1 MFITAGSIDVTVPA
15 YFVDDVSGTNTGEP
29 TTGLLFSNIETGG
42 SASFQR
48 QGEARTDFALV
59 TVAVAAA
66 HTDGGFILIDDTE
79 CPGLYR
85 LDVPDAAFATGAD
98 WVIIYLRA
106 AAGSN
111 TIMRPIVIDLTRVD
125 LRDVVRGGMTALPN
139 VVVEGAGGLYTRG
152 SGVGQ
157 INQPANGVIDTNL
170 VTWLTTAPLALV
182 AQRVQTDVRA
192 MGTDVITAAA
202 LSAAAVD
209 KIVDQT
215 WDELLAGHVIAD
227 STGLL
232 LNDWQDGGRLDII
245 LDAIPITAM
254 RGTDGV
260 DTAPMRGT
268 DSAFLATADGSSL
281 TAINLP
287 NQTMDIIG
295 NITGNLSGSVGSLT
309 GHTPQTGDSFLRI
322 GAGGASLSAIP
333 NLDVAVSTR
342 ATPADLGAPQINVAF
357 SDIEFLMVLT
367 SDHVTPATGLTVT
380 GEVSIDGAAFV
391 GVAGTIAEI
400 SDGIYQFD
408 ATMADMNGATLMFRF
423 SSGTADDTF
432 AFIKTRA

>member
-1 MFITAGSIDVTVPA
+1 MFITAGSTDVTVPA

-85 LDVPDAAFATGAD
+85 LDVPDLAFATGVD

-106 AAGSN
+106 ASGSN
-111 TIMRPIVIDLTRVD
+111 TVMRPLFIDLTRVD

-139 VVVEGAGGLYTRG
+139 AAAEAAGGLYTQG
-152 SGVGQ
+152 TGAGQ
-157 INQPANGVIDTNL
+157 INQPANGTIDSNL
-170 VTWLTTAPLALV
+170 VTWIGTAPLALVSQRPQVDLRAWVGTAPLALV
-182 AQRVQTDVRA
+182 AQRVQTDVY
-192 MGTDVITAAA
+192 A
-202 LSAAAVD
+202 LNGVAQSLLDLVD
-209 KIVDQT
+209 FADEGYDPATNKVQGVVLVDT
-215 WDELLAGHVIAD
+215 TTVNSD
-227 STGLL
+227 
-232 LNDWQDGGRLDII
+232 
-245 LDAIPITAM
+245 M

-260 DTAPMRGT
+260 DTATMRGT
-268 DSAFLATADGSSL
+268 DSAFLASADGSTL

-309 GHTPQTGDSFLRI
+309 GHTNQTGDSFVRI
-322 GAGGASLSAIP
+322 GVNGAGLSAIP

-342 ATPADLGAPQINVAF
+342 ATPADLGYPEINQAF

-367 SDHVTPATGLTVT
+367 SDHVTVATGLTVT
-380 GEVSIDGAAFV
+380 GERSIDSGAFV
-391 GVAGTIAEI
+391 TVSGTITEV

-408 ATMADMNGATLMFRF
+408 ALAADMNGGTITFRF
-423 SSGTADDTF
+423 SSGTADDSF
-432 AFIKTRA
+432 VFIKTRA